1 MRNVKQITTK
11 SIIAIISLGILTYTT
26 MIGSVLADEIKYPSA
41 KFNQPEAKD
50 KTELTSSI
58 FDEKIKENKALELL
72 IFNQENKNVTEEQQL
87 VDEKAQLIS
96 DMTGK
101 IYLQV
106 KLQGQIDKEQLVFQN
121 DKNEEF
127 PFVIKDEK
135 DDTIVRILIEQHMD
149 KINMHVKTLAAK
161 KDLDNK
167 EMVYSIH
174 FKEKKVQHDDAKE
187 VPSKHQNQENNKDK
201 LKKDID
207 DKKDSQKSD
216 IKERRTSLFTEK
228 GLNDIPVQKDKV
240 QQDSNKKIE
249 NERPK
254 ASGTLKVEN
263 SPPTV
268 KKVENERPKAS
279 GTLKVE
285 NSPPTVKKVEND
297 HKEQPKHKDEKSKK
311 EKKKV
316 VEKEKALP
324 AFNRDDDSK
333 NSSQLS
339 SDIKELDEPNHKK
352 QYILFAAGIVLATIL
367 LISAH
372 LYSRKRGNQV

>member
-1 MRNVKQITTK
+1 MRNVKQIATK
-11 SIIAIISLGILTYTT
+11 SIIAIISIGILTYTT

-50 KTELTSSI
+50 KTELTTSI

-106 KLQGQIDKEQLVFQN
+106 KLKGQIDKEQLVFQN

-135 DDTIVRILIEQHMD
+135 NDTIVRILIEQHMD
-149 KINMHVKTLAAK
+149 KIDMHVKTLAEK

-187 VPSKHQNQENNKDK
+187 VPSKHQNQENNQDQ

-216 IKERRTSLFTEK
+216 IKERRTSLLTEK

-249 NERPK
+249 N
-254 ASGTLKVEN
+254 N
-263 SPPTV
+263 
-268 KKVENERPKAS
+268 
-279 GTLKVE
+279 
-285 NSPPTVKKVEND
+285 

-333 NSSQLS
+333 NNSQLS

>member
-1 MRNVKQITTK
+1 MRNVKQIATK

-106 KLQGQIDKEQLVFQN
+106 KLKGQIDKEQLVFQN

-149 KINMHVKTLAAK
+149 KINMHVKTLAEK

-167 EMVYSIH
+167 EMLYSIH

-187 VPSKHQNQENNKDK
+187 VLSKHQNQENNQDQ

-268 KKVENERPKAS
+268 KKVEN
-279 GTLKVE
+279 
-285 NSPPTVKKVEND
+285 N

-352 QYILFAAGIVLATIL
+352 QYMLFAVGIVLATIL

>member
-1 MRNVKQITTK
+1 MRNVKQIATK

-41 KFNQPEAKD
+41 KFNKPEAKD

-106 KLQGQIDKEQLVFQN
+106 KLKGQIDKEQLVFQN

-149 KINMHVKTLAAK
+149 KINMHVKTLAEK

-187 VPSKHQNQENNKDK
+187 VPSKHQNQENNQDQ

-254 ASGTLKVEN
+254 ASSKLRVEN
-263 SPPTV
+263 SSPTA
-268 KKVENERPKAS
+268 KKVEN
-279 GTLKVE
+279 
-285 NSPPTVKKVEND
+285 N

-352 QYILFAAGIVLATIL
+352 QYMLFAAGIVLATIL

>member
-1 MRNVKQITTK
+1 MRNVKQIASK

-106 KLQGQIDKEQLVFQN
+106 KLKGQIDKEQLVFQN

-149 KINMHVKTLAAK
+149 KINMHVKTLAEK

-167 EMVYSIH
+167 EMLYSIH

-187 VPSKHQNQENNKDK
+187 VPSKHQNQENNQDQ

-268 KKVENERPKAS
+268 KKVEN
-279 GTLKVE
+279 
-285 NSPPTVKKVEND
+285 N

-352 QYILFAAGIVLATIL
+352 QYMLFAVGIVLATIL

>member
-1 MRNVKQITTK
+1 MRNVKQIATK

-50 KTELTSSI
+50 KTELTSSN

-72 IFNQENKNVTEEQQL
+72 IFNKENKNVTEEQQL

-106 KLQGQIDKEQLVFQN
+106 KLKGQIDKEQLVFQN

-149 KINMHVKTLAAK
+149 KINMHVKTLAEK

-187 VPSKHQNQENNKDK
+187 VPSKHQNQENNQDQ

-268 KKVENERPKAS
+268 KKVEN
-279 GTLKVE
+279 
-285 NSPPTVKKVEND
+285 D
-297 HKEQPKHKDEKSKK
+297 YKEQPKHKDEKSKK

-352 QYILFAAGIVLATIL
+352 QYMLFAAGIVLATIL

>member
-1 MRNVKQITTK
+1 MRNVKQIATK

-87 VDEKAQLIS
+87 VYEKAQLIS

-106 KLQGQIDKEQLVFQN
+106 KLKGQIDKEQLVFQN

-149 KINMHVKTLAAK
+149 KINMHVKTLAEK

-167 EMVYSIH
+167 EMLYSIH

-187 VPSKHQNQENNKDK
+187 VPSKHQNQENNQDQ

-268 KKVENERPKAS
+268 KKVEN
-279 GTLKVE
+279 
-285 NSPPTVKKVEND
+285 N

-352 QYILFAAGIVLATIL
+352 QYMLFAVGIVLATIL

>member
-1 MRNVKQITTK
+1 MRNVKQIATK

-58 FDEKIKENKALELL
+58 FEEKIKENKALELL

-106 KLQGQIDKEQLVFQN
+106 KLKGQIDKEQLVFQN

-149 KINMHVKTLAAK
+149 KINMHVKTLDEK
-161 KDLDNK
+161 KNLDNK

-187 VPSKHQNQENNKDK
+187 VPSKHQNQENNQDQ

-240 QQDSNKKIE
+240 QQDSNKKI
-249 NERPK
+249 
-254 ASGTLKVEN
+254 
-263 SPPTV
+263 
-268 KKVENERPKAS
+268 ENERPKAS

-352 QYILFAAGIVLATIL
+352 QYMLFAAGIVLATIL

>member
-1 MRNVKQITTK
+1 
-11 SIIAIISLGILTYTT
+11 
-26 MIGSVLADEIKYPSA
+26 
-41 KFNQPEAKD
+41 
-50 KTELTSSI
+50 

-106 KLQGQIDKEQLVFQN
+106 KLKGQIDKEQLVFQN

-135 DDTIVRILIEQHMD
+135 NDTIVRILIEQHMD
-149 KINMHVKTLAAK
+149 KIDMHVKTLAEK

-187 VPSKHQNQENNKDK
+187 VPSKHQNQENNQDQ

-216 IKERRTSLFTEK
+216 IKERRTSLLTEK

-268 KKVENERPKAS
+268 KKVEN
-279 GTLKVE
+279 
-285 NSPPTVKKVEND
+285 N

-333 NSSQLS
+333 NNSQLS

>member
-1 MRNVKQITTK
+1 MRNVKQIATK

-106 KLQGQIDKEQLVFQN
+106 KLKGQIDKEQLVFQN

-149 KINMHVKTLAAK
+149 KINMHVKTLAEK

-167 EMVYSIH
+167 EMLYSIH

-187 VPSKHQNQENNKDK
+187 VPSKHQNQENNQGQ

-216 IKERRTSLFTEK
+216 NKERRTSLFTEK

-268 KKVENERPKAS
+268 KKVEN
-279 GTLKVE
+279 
-285 NSPPTVKKVEND
+285 N

-352 QYILFAAGIVLATIL
+352 QYMLFAVGIVLATIL

>member
-1 MRNVKQITTK
+1 MRNVKQIATK

-106 KLQGQIDKEQLVFQN
+106 KLKGQIDKEQLVFQN

-149 KINMHVKTLAAK
+149 KINMHVKTLAEK

-167 EMVYSIH
+167 EMRYSIH

-187 VPSKHQNQENNKDK
+187 VPSKHQNQENNQDQ

-268 KKVENERPKAS
+268 KKVEN
-279 GTLKVE
+279 
-285 NSPPTVKKVEND
+285 N

-352 QYILFAAGIVLATIL
+352 QYMLFAVGIVLATIL

>member
-1 MRNVKQITTK
+1 MRNVKQIATK
-11 SIIAIISLGILTYTT
+11 SIIAIISIGILTYTT

-50 KTELTSSI
+50 KTELTTSI

-106 KLQGQIDKEQLVFQN
+106 KLKGQIDKEQLVFQN

-135 DDTIVRILIEQHMD
+135 NGTIVRILIEQHMD
-149 KINMHVKTLAAK
+149 KIDMHVKTLAEK

-187 VPSKHQNQENNKDK
+187 VPSKHQNQENNQDQ

-216 IKERRTSLFTEK
+216 IKERRTSLLTEK

-268 KKVENERPKAS
+268 KKVEN
-279 GTLKVE
+279 
-285 NSPPTVKKVEND
+285 N

-333 NSSQLS
+333 NNSQLS

>member
-1 MRNVKQITTK
+1 MRNVKQIATK
-11 SIIAIISLGILTYTT
+11 SIIAIISLCILTYTT

-50 KTELTSSI
+50 KTELTTSI

-106 KLQGQIDKEQLVFQN
+106 KLKGQIDKEQLVFQN

-149 KINMHVKTLAAK
+149 KINMHVKTLAEK
-161 KDLDNK
+161 KNLDNK

-187 VPSKHQNQENNKDK
+187 VPSKHQNQENNQDQ

-216 IKERRTSLFTEK
+216 TKERRTSLFTEK

-263 SPPTV
+263 SPPTI
-268 KKVENERPKAS
+268 KKVEN
-279 GTLKVE
+279 
-285 NSPPTVKKVEND
+285 N

-316 VEKEKALP
+316 VEK
-324 AFNRDDDSK
+324 
-333 NSSQLS
+333 
-339 SDIKELDEPNHKK
+339 KK
-352 QYILFAAGIVLATIL
+352 RYQL
-367 LISAH
+367 LIEMMIARIVVNY
-372 LYSRKRGNQV
+372 LVILKNLMNQIIKSNICYLQLALC

>member
-1 MRNVKQITTK
+1 MRNVKQIATK

-106 KLQGQIDKEQLVFQN
+106 KLKGQIDKEQLVFQN

-149 KINMHVKTLAAK
+149 KINMHVKTLDEK
-161 KDLDNK
+161 KNLDNK

-187 VPSKHQNQENNKDK
+187 VPSKHQNQENNQDQ

-268 KKVENERPKAS
+268 KKVEN
-279 GTLKVE
+279 
-285 NSPPTVKKVEND
+285 D

-316 VEKEKALP
+316 DEKEKALP

-352 QYILFAAGIVLATIL
+352 QYMLFAAGIVLATIL

>member
-1 MRNVKQITTK
+1 MRNVKQIATK

-106 KLQGQIDKEQLVFQN
+106 KLKGQIDKEQLVFQN

-135 DDTIVRILIEQHMD
+135 DYTIVRILIEQHMD
-149 KINMHVKTLAAK
+149 KINMHVKTLTEK

-174 FKEKKVQHDDAKE
+174 FKEKKVQHNDAKE
-187 VPSKHQNQENNKDK
+187 VPSKHQNQENNQDQ

-216 IKERRTSLFTEK
+216 IKERPTSLFTEK

-240 QQDSNKKIE
+240 QQDSDKKIE

-268 KKVENERPKAS
+268 KKVEN
-279 GTLKVE
+279 
-285 NSPPTVKKVEND
+285 N

-352 QYILFAAGIVLATIL
+352 QYMLFAAGIVLATIL

>member
-1 MRNVKQITTK
+1 MRNVKQIATK
-11 SIIAIISLGILTYTT
+11 SIIAIISLGIFTYTT

-72 IFNQENKNVTEEQQL
+72 IINQENKNVTEEQQL

-106 KLQGQIDKEQLVFQN
+106 KLKGQIDKEQLVFQN

-127 PFVIKDEK
+127 PFVLKDEK

-149 KINMHVKTLAAK
+149 KINMHVKTLAEK
-161 KDLDNK
+161 KNLDNK

-187 VPSKHQNQENNKDK
+187 VPSKHQNQENNQDQ

-228 GLNDIPVQKDKV
+228 GLNDIPVQKGKV
-240 QQDSNKKIE
+240 QQDSNKKI
-249 NERPK
+249 
-254 ASGTLKVEN
+254 
-263 SPPTV
+263 
-268 KKVENERPKAS
+268 ENERPKAS

-352 QYILFAAGIVLATIL
+352 QYMLFAAGIVLATIL

>member
-1 MRNVKQITTK
+1 MRNVKQIATK
-11 SIIAIISLGILTYTT
+11 SIIAIISIGILTYTT

-50 KTELTSSI
+50 KTELTTSI

-106 KLQGQIDKEQLVFQN
+106 KLKGQIDKEQLVFQN

-135 DDTIVRILIEQHMD
+135 NDTIVRILIEQHMD
-149 KINMHVKTLAAK
+149 KIDMHVKTLAEK

-187 VPSKHQNQENNKDK
+187 VPSKHQNQENNQDQ

-216 IKERRTSLFTEK
+216 IKERRTSLLTEK

-268 KKVENERPKAS
+268 KKVEN
-279 GTLKVE
+279 
-285 NSPPTVKKVEND
+285 N

-333 NSSQLS
+333 NNSQLS

-352 QYILFAAGIVLATIL
+352 QYILFAAGIVLATTL

>member
-1 MRNVKQITTK
+1 MRNVKQIATK

-26 MIGSVLADEIKYPSA
+26 MIGSVLADEMKYPSA

-106 KLQGQIDKEQLVFQN
+106 KLKSQIDKEQLVFQN

-149 KINMHVKTLAAK
+149 KINMHVKTLAEK

-187 VPSKHQNQENNKDK
+187 VPSKHQNQENNQDQ

-216 IKERRTSLFTEK
+216 IKERRTGLFTEK

-240 QQDSNKKIE
+240 QQDSNKKI
-249 NERPK
+249 
-254 ASGTLKVEN
+254 
-263 SPPTV
+263 
-268 KKVENERPKAS
+268 ENERPKAS

-352 QYILFAAGIVLATIL
+352 QYMLFAAGIVLATIL

>member
-1 MRNVKQITTK
+1 MRNVKQIATK

-26 MIGSVLADEIKYPSA
+26 MIGSVLADEIKFPSA

-50 KTELTSSI
+50 KTELTPSI

-106 KLQGQIDKEQLVFQN
+106 KLKGQIDKEQLVFQN

-149 KINMHVKTLAAK
+149 KINMHVKTLAEK
-161 KDLDNK
+161 KNLDNK

-187 VPSKHQNQENNKDK
+187 VPSKHQNQENNQDQ

-240 QQDSNKKIE
+240 QQDSNKKI
-249 NERPK
+249 
-254 ASGTLKVEN
+254 
-263 SPPTV
+263 
-268 KKVENERPKAS
+268 ENERPKAS

>member
-1 MRNVKQITTK
+1 MRNVKQIATK

-106 KLQGQIDKEQLVFQN
+106 KLKGQIEKEQLVFQN

-127 PFVIKDEK
+127 PFVIKGEK

-149 KINMHVKTLAAK
+149 KVNMHVKTLAEK

-187 VPSKHQNQENNKDK
+187 VPSKHQNQENNQDK

-228 GLNDIPVQKDKV
+228 GLNDITVQKDKV
-240 QQDSNKKIE
+240 QQDSNKKI
-249 NERPK
+249 
-254 ASGTLKVEN
+254 
-263 SPPTV
+263 
-268 KKVENERPKAS
+268 ENERPKAS

-352 QYILFAAGIVLATIL
+352 QYMLFAAGIVLATIL

>member
-1 MRNVKQITTK
+1 MRNVKQIATK

-72 IFNQENKNVTEEQQL
+72 IFNQENKNVTEQQQL

-106 KLQGQIDKEQLVFQN
+106 KLKGQIDKEQLVFQN

-149 KINMHVKTLAAK
+149 KINMHVKTLAEK

-167 EMVYSIH
+167 EMLYSIH

-187 VPSKHQNQENNKDK
+187 VPSKHQNQENNQDQ

-268 KKVENERPKAS
+268 KKVEN
-279 GTLKVE
+279 
-285 NSPPTVKKVEND
+285 N

-352 QYILFAAGIVLATIL
+352 QYMLFAVGIVLATIL

>member
-1 MRNVKQITTK
+1 MRNVKQIATK

-106 KLQGQIDKEQLVFQN
+106 KLKGQIDKEQLVFQN

-149 KINMHVKTLAAK
+149 KINMHVKTLAEK

-167 EMVYSIH
+167 EMLYSIH

-187 VPSKHQNQENNKDK
+187 VPSKHQNQENNQDQ

-268 KKVENERPKAS
+268 KKVEN
-279 GTLKVE
+279 
-285 NSPPTVKKVEND
+285 N

-339 SDIKELDEPNHKK
+339 SDIKELDEPNYKK
-352 QYILFAAGIVLATIL
+352 QYMLFAVGIVLATIL

>member
-1 MRNVKQITTK
+1 MRNVKQIATK
-11 SIIAIISLGILTYTT
+11 SIIAIISIGILTYTT

-50 KTELTSSI
+50 KTELTTSI

-106 KLQGQIDKEQLVFQN
+106 KLKGQIDKEQLVFQN

-135 DDTIVRILIEQHMD
+135 NDIIVRILIEQHMD
-149 KINMHVKTLAAK
+149 KIDMHVKTLAEK

-187 VPSKHQNQENNKDK
+187 VPSKHQNQENNQDQ

-216 IKERRTSLFTEK
+216 IKERRTSLLTEK

-268 KKVENERPKAS
+268 KKVEN
-279 GTLKVE
+279 
-285 NSPPTVKKVEND
+285 N

-333 NSSQLS
+333 NNSQLS

>member
-1 MRNVKQITTK
+1 MRNVKQIATK

-106 KLQGQIDKEQLVFQN
+106 KLKGQIDKEQLVFQN

-149 KINMHVKTLAAK
+149 KINMHVKTLDEK
-161 KDLDNK
+161 KNLDNK

-187 VPSKHQNQENNKDK
+187 VPSKHQNQENNQDQ

-240 QQDSNKKIE
+240 QQDSNKKI
-249 NERPK
+249 
-254 ASGTLKVEN
+254 
-263 SPPTV
+263 
-268 KKVENERPKAS
+268 ENERPKAS

-352 QYILFAAGIVLATIL
+352 QYMLFAAGIVLATIL

-372 LYSRKRGNQV
+372 LYTRKRGNQV

>member
-1 MRNVKQITTK
+1 MRNVKQIATK
-11 SIIAIISLGILTYTT
+11 SIIAIISLGMLTYTT
-26 MIGSVLADEIKYPSA
+26 MIGSVLADEINYPSA

-106 KLQGQIDKEQLVFQN
+106 KLKGQIDKEQLVFQN

-135 DDTIVRILIEQHMD
+135 DDTIVRILVEQHMD
-149 KINMHVKTLAAK
+149 KINMHVKTLAEK
-161 KDLDNK
+161 KNLDNK

-174 FKEKKVQHDDAKE
+174 FKEKKVQHNDAKE
-187 VPSKHQNQENNKDK
+187 VPSKHQNQENNQDQ

-240 QQDSNKKIE
+240 QQDSDKKIE

-268 KKVENERPKAS
+268 KKVEN
-279 GTLKVE
+279 
-285 NSPPTVKKVEND
+285 N

-352 QYILFAAGIVLATIL
+352 QYMLFAAGIVLATIL

>member
-1 MRNVKQITTK
+1 MRNVKQIATK
-11 SIIAIISLGILTYTT
+11 SIIAIISLDILTYTT

-106 KLQGQIDKEQLVFQN
+106 KLKGQIDKEQLVFQN

-135 DDTIVRILIEQHMD
+135 DYTIVRILIEQHMD
-149 KINMHVKTLAAK
+149 KINMHVKTLTEK

-174 FKEKKVQHDDAKE
+174 FKEKKVQHNDAKE
-187 VPSKHQNQENNKDK
+187 VPSKHQNQENNQDQ

-228 GLNDIPVQKDKV
+228 GLNDIPVQKDKM
-240 QQDSNKKIE
+240 QQDSDKKIE

-268 KKVENERPKAS
+268 KKVEN
-279 GTLKVE
+279 
-285 NSPPTVKKVEND
+285 N

-352 QYILFAAGIVLATIL
+352 QYMLFAAGIVLATIL

>member
-1 MRNVKQITTK
+1 MRNVKQIATK
-11 SIIAIISLGILTYTT
+11 SIIAIISLGIFTYTT
-26 MIGSVLADEIKYPSA
+26 MIGSVLADEMKYPSA

-87 VDEKAQLIS
+87 VDEKAKLIS

-106 KLQGQIDKEQLVFQN
+106 KLKGQIDKEQLVFQN

-135 DDTIVRILIEQHMD
+135 DYTIVRILIEQHMD
-149 KINMHVKTLAAK
+149 KINMHVKTLAEK

-187 VPSKHQNQENNKDK
+187 VPSKHQNQENNQDQ

-240 QQDSNKKIE
+240 QQDSNKKI
-249 NERPK
+249 
-254 ASGTLKVEN
+254 
-263 SPPTV
+263 
-268 KKVENERPKAS
+268 ENERPKAS

-352 QYILFAAGIVLATIL
+352 QYMLFAAGIVLATIL

>member
-1 MRNVKQITTK
+1 MRNVKQIATK

-41 KFNQPEAKD
+41 KFNQPEAND

-72 IFNQENKNVTEEQQL
+72 IFDQENKNVTEEQQL

-106 KLQGQIDKEQLVFQN
+106 KLKGQIDKEQLVFQN

-149 KINMHVKTLAAK
+149 KINMHVKTLAEK

-187 VPSKHQNQENNKDK
+187 VPSKHQNQENNQDQ

-263 SPPTV
+263 SPT
-268 KKVENERPKAS
+268 
-279 GTLKVE
+279 
-285 NSPPTVKKVEND
+285 TVKKVEND

-339 SDIKELDEPNHKK
+339 NDIKELDEPNHKK
-352 QYILFAAGIVLATIL
+352 QYMLFAAGIVLATIL

>member
-1 MRNVKQITTK
+1 MRNVKQIATK

-26 MIGSVLADEIKYPSA
+26 MIGSVLADEMKYPSA

-106 KLQGQIDKEQLVFQN
+106 KLKSQIDKEQLVFQN

-149 KINMHVKTLAAK
+149 KINMHVKTLAEK

-187 VPSKHQNQENNKDK
+187 VPSKHQNQENNQDQ

-240 QQDSNKKIE
+240 QQDSNKKI
-249 NERPK
+249 
-254 ASGTLKVEN
+254 
-263 SPPTV
+263 
-268 KKVENERPKAS
+268 ENERPKAS

-352 QYILFAAGIVLATIL
+352 QYMLFAAGIVLATIL

>member
-1 MRNVKQITTK
+1 MRNVKQIATK

-26 MIGSVLADEIKYPSA
+26 MIGSVLADEINYPSA

-106 KLQGQIDKEQLVFQN
+106 KLKGQIDKEQLVFQN

-149 KINMHVKTLAAK
+149 KINMHVKTLAEK

-167 EMVYSIH
+167 EMLYSIH

-187 VPSKHQNQENNKDK
+187 VPSKHQNQENNQDQ

-268 KKVENERPKAS
+268 KKVEN
-279 GTLKVE
+279 
-285 NSPPTVKKVEND
+285 N

-352 QYILFAAGIVLATIL
+352 QYMLFAVGIVLATIL

>member
-1 MRNVKQITTK
+1 MRNVKQIATK

-106 KLQGQIDKEQLVFQN
+106 KLKGQIDKEQLVFQN

-149 KINMHVKTLAAK
+149 KINMHVKTLAEK

-167 EMVYSIH
+167 EMLYSIH

-187 VPSKHQNQENNKDK
+187 VPSKHQNQENNQDQ

-263 SPPTV
+263 SPTTV
-268 KKVENERPKAS
+268 KKVEN
-279 GTLKVE
+279 
-285 NSPPTVKKVEND
+285 N

-352 QYILFAAGIVLATIL
+352 QYMLFAVGIVLATIL

>member
-1 MRNVKQITTK
+1 MRNVKQIATK
-11 SIIAIISLGILTYTT
+11 SIIAIISLGIITYTT

-106 KLQGQIDKEQLVFQN
+106 KLKGQIDKEQLVFQN

-149 KINMHVKTLAAK
+149 KINMHVKTLAEK

-167 EMVYSIH
+167 EMLYSIH

-187 VPSKHQNQENNKDK
+187 VPSKHQNQENNQDQ

-268 KKVENERPKAS
+268 KKVEN
-279 GTLKVE
+279 
-285 NSPPTVKKVEND
+285 N

-352 QYILFAAGIVLATIL
+352 QYMLFAVGIVLATIL

>member
-1 MRNVKQITTK
+1 MRNVKQIATK

-106 KLQGQIDKEQLVFQN
+106 KLKGQIDKEQLVFQN

-135 DDTIVRILIEQHMD
+135 DDTIVRILIEQHID
-149 KINMHVKTLAAK
+149 KINMHVKTLAEK

-167 EMVYSIH
+167 EMLYSIH

-187 VPSKHQNQENNKDK
+187 VPSKHQNQENNQDQ

-268 KKVENERPKAS
+268 KKVEN
-279 GTLKVE
+279 
-285 NSPPTVKKVEND
+285 N

-352 QYILFAAGIVLATIL
+352 QYMLFAVGIVLATIL

>member
-1 MRNVKQITTK
+1 MRNVKQIATK
-11 SIIAIISLGILTYTT
+11 SIIAIISIGILTYTT

-50 KTELTSSI
+50 KTELTTSI

-106 KLQGQIDKEQLVFQN
+106 KLKGQIDKEQLVFQN

-135 DDTIVRILIEQHMD
+135 NDTIVRILIEQHMD
-149 KINMHVKTLAAK
+149 KIDMHVKTLAEK

-187 VPSKHQNQENNKDK
+187 VPSKHQNQENNQDQ

-216 IKERRTSLFTEK
+216 IKERRTSLLTEK

-268 KKVENERPKAS
+268 KKVEN
-279 GTLKVE
+279 
-285 NSPPTVKKVEND
+285 N

-333 NSSQLS
+333 NNSQLS

-372 LYSRKRGNQV
+372 LYGRKRGNQV

>member
-1 MRNVKQITTK
+1 MRNVKQIATK

-106 KLQGQIDKEQLVFQN
+106 KLKGQIDKEQLVFQN

-135 DDTIVRILIEQHMD
+135 DDAIVRILIEQHMD
-149 KINMHVKTLAAK
+149 KINMHVKTLAEK

-167 EMVYSIH
+167 EMLYSIH

-187 VPSKHQNQENNKDK
+187 VPSKHQNQENNQDQ

-268 KKVENERPKAS
+268 KKVEN
-279 GTLKVE
+279 
-285 NSPPTVKKVEND
+285 N

-352 QYILFAAGIVLATIL
+352 QYMLFAVGIVLATIL